1 MCYKEMSE
9 IGIHIL
15 YCMSSSCGPFPR
27 EAKAVPWSEKQKR
40 KDLQNKIPEHV
51 EMKITTQ

>member
-1 MCYKEMSE
+1 MSE